1 MEEDTLIV
9 IPKIERTGFK
19 DCPRCRLGE
28 FESSFRISVKNSSHA
43 PSHIFHVHNNE
54 GFQSIMMRLCD
65 EFPRDWL
72 KGVVYYFYIDLGGLY
87 HHIEDP
93 SWLKDKDILIVT
105 TVDDLEE
112 LPSISLAAV
121 HASLRHDVEL
131 RDHQIDGVNKMIY
144 LEKSQR
150 GGILADDMGL
160 GKTIQTLT
168 VILRRQPL
176 QAIHA
181 CTLVIVPSRALG
193 DQWAD
198 EIRSKTTYGSLPY
211 FIYQDENVA
220 LIDQPCFRVIITTY
234 DRVRG
239 EYKKR
244 VQGIENESPLFDI
257 DWHRIVLDESHK
269 VRARTMLANAVS
281 SLKGKFKWCL
291 SGTPF
296 QNDITELYPIFEFL
310 GIELDPKRKAEEEYV
325 TDVLKSHMIRR
336 TKAILHKE
344 LTILPRQEQ
353 RFTLE
358 FSPPERALYEYLER
372 LLYHQIN
379 LMRTKGDRNHH
390 VVSAAILYL
399 RLKQVCGHHMILMDK
414 FPDLIPMADAGADDE
429 LAIAMGEGD
438 IPRERNYWD
447 EATEYEQAMEIIAS
461 YHDQYGNLQD
471 PIDSSQLQKLKFIK
485 HSTKATWLVSFLK
498 KLLAAD
504 PTDKIVVVSQFVDVI
519 IKIAELLTTTKLPF
533 ATYHGSM
540 SNYARKVALQKF
552 NHDPRFRIMIMSL
565 KAGGVG
571 LNLQRA
577 NHMIILDRWW
587 NPATMDQAV
596 ARIHRMNQ
604 LKETYIH
611 TVVIKDTIEESLMD
625 NILDKK
631 NALFHKIVE
640 AELDKEEDDFKADPV
655 NENEPIFKLDKGKR
669 RADLKEESDDEDFD
683 YLYNNE
689 NFPLTVKK
697 EENRDIDLLAMG
709 QIMPKNMVRRLDK
722 IESLENDT
730 GILSKKRKKREPRS

>member
-1 MEEDTLIV
+1 MDEDSLIV
-9 IPKIERTGFK
+9 APKIERAGFE
-19 DCPRCRLGE
+19 DCPRCQLGE

-105 TVDDLEE
+105 TVEDLQE

-131 RDHQIDGVNKMIY
+131 RDHQIEGVNRMIH

-198 EIRSKTTYGSLPY
+198 EIRTKTTYGSLPY

-239 EYKKR
+239 EFKKR
-244 VQGIENESPLFDI
+244 EQGFENQSPLFDI

-269 VRARTMLANAVS
+269 VRARTMLANAVT
-281 SLKGKFKWCL
+281 SLRGKFKWCL

-358 FSPPERALYEYLER
+358 FSLPERALYEYLER
-372 LLYHQIN
+372 LLYHQIE

-429 LAIAMGEGD
+429 VAAAMGEGEVQ
-438 IPRERNYWD
+438 RERNYWD
-447 EATEYEQAMEIIAS
+447 EQSEYEQAMEIIAS

-498 KLLAAD
+498 ELLSAD

-552 NHDPRFRIMIMSL
+552 NHDPRYRIMIMSL

-631 NALFHKIVE
+631 VSNV
-640 AELDKEEDDFKADPV
+640 
-655 NENEPIFKLDKGKR
+655 G
-669 RADLKEESDDEDFD
+669 
-683 YLYNNE
+683 
-689 NFPLTVKK
+689 
-697 EENRDIDLLAMG
+697 G
-709 QIMPKNMVRRLDK
+709 C
-722 IESLENDT
+722 
-730 GILSKKRKKREPRS
+730 GIL

>member
-1 MEEDTLIV
+1 MDEENLVIV
-9 IPKIERTGFK
+9 PKIERTGF
-19 DCPRCRLGE
+19 DNCPRCRLGE

-65 EFPRDWL
+65 NFPRDWL
-72 KGVVYYFYIDLGGLY
+72 KGLVYYFYIDLGGLY

-105 TVDDLEE
+105 TVEDLEE

-131 RDHQIDGVNKMIY
+131 RDHQIEGVNRMIH

-220 LIDQPCFRVIITTY
+220 LID
-234 DRVRG
+234 
-239 EYKKR
+239 
-244 VQGIENESPLFDI
+244 
-257 DWHRIVLDESHK
+257 HESHK
-269 VRARTMLANAVS
+269 VRARTMLANAVTT
-281 SLKGKFKWCL
+281 LKGKFKWCL

-310 GIELDPKRKAEEEYV
+310 GIDLDPKRKAEEEYV

-358 FSPPERALYEYLER
+358 FSLPERALYEYLER
-372 LLYHQIN
+372 LLYHQIE
-379 LMRTKGDRNHH
+379 LMRSKGDRNHH

-414 FPDLIPMADAGADDE
+414 FPDLIPMADAGIDDE
-429 LAIAMGEGD
+429 IAAAMSEGEVQ
-438 IPRERNYWD
+438 RERNYWD

-485 HSTKATWLVSFLK
+485 HSTKATWLVAFLK
-498 KLLAAD
+498 KLLSAD

-519 IKIAELLTTTKLPF
+519 IKIAELLTTTKIPF

-540 SNYARKVALQKF
+540 SNYSRKVSLQKF
-552 NHDPRFRIMIMSL
+552 NHDPRFRVMIMSL

-640 AELDKEEDDFKADPV
+640 AEIDKEEEDFKAEPV
-655 NENEPIFKLDKGKR
+655 NENEPIFQLDKGKR
-669 RADLKEESDDEDFD
+669 KADVKEESDNDGIDEI
-683 YLYNNE
+683 E
-689 NFPLTVKK
+689 NIENIPASIKK
-697 EENRDIDLLAMG
+697 EENRDIDLFAME
-709 QIMPKNMVRRLDK
+709 QIMPKNMVKRLDN
-722 IESLENDT
+722 IESLDNDSK
-730 GILSKKRKKREPRS
+730 ILSKKRKKRESRS